1 MLARRHALL
10 AITLVVA
17 SAAPAVGQTIPA
29 AAAND
34 NRTPAGI
41 LRDGVLS
48 LHLEMRP
55 AVWYPEEEGKAH
67 LIVGAFAEEGHTPQ
81 IPGPMVRVPEGTEIA
96 ASIHNLLDHTIYVHG
111 LNPRTETSSA
121 SPLPSGPTDPV
132 FAADPPNA
140 IEIPAGALREIRFR
154 SGPPG
159 SYYYWASNDRHSLVM
174 RMGPDSMLSG
184 AFIVDAPG
192 AHPDDRVFVMN
203 TWLPNGG
210 NPFNT
215 LPTING
221 KSWPYTEHLELRV
234 GDRANWSWINTSDAD
249 HAMHMHGFYFQVNGV
264 GDQDR
269 FAAFKPTDSP
279 MVVTQEVLPGG
290 TLDMTWVPQRPGHW
304 IMHCHFSIHMMMPE
318 TLPGYPTSSM
328 YTPEN
333 AGMAGIVLG
342 LNILPAAKPASAP
355 DAAAKAQVHKFRLLV
370 RERPATNRTFAGY
383 SYDLAESGHPT
394 PVNEL
399 PPVGNPLVLTRGE
412 PAEIEVVN
420 RLKEPTTVHWHG
432 IELESYYDGVPGWSG
447 TSRHRSSPIAPGG
460 TFLAR
465 MTPPRA
471 GTFIYHSHWH
481 ERKQLGGGLT
491 GPIIVLPPGEKFD
504 PATDKIFL
512 FTRDGTDGTEPL
524 LLNGI
529 SQPVPI
535 PLTVGTRYRL
545 RFINITPVDSVLSYS
560 IVDSGGAPVQWRAI
574 AKDGWDLPA
583 EQTTPKN
590 ASEDYLSVGETRD
603 YSFVPDKPGELYLRA
618 VGYQRMWVTATLI
631 VSPQ

>member
-1 MLARRHALL
+1 MLARRYALL
-10 AITLVVA
+10 AIVLAVA
-17 SAAPAVGQTIPA
+17 STVAAGQTIPA
-29 AAAND
+29 ASAND
-34 NRTPAGI
+34 NRTPAGT

-48 LHLEMRP
+48 VRLEMRQ
-55 AVWYPEEEGKAH
+55 AVWYPEQEGKAH

-96 ASIHNLLDHTIYVHG
+96 VSIRNLLDHTVYIHG
-111 LNPRTETSSA
+111 LRPKVAANSPPQSNPNVA
-121 SPLPSGPTDPV
+121 
-132 FAADPPNA
+132 PNDDSN
-140 IEIPAGALREIRFR
+140 ILEIAAGAVREVRFK

-159 SYYYWASNDRHSLVM
+159 SYYYWASNDRQSILM
-174 RMGPDSMLSG
+174 RTGPDSMLSG
-184 AFIVDAPG
+184 ALIVDPPG
-192 AHPDDRVFVMN
+192 ARQDDRVFVIN
-203 TWLPNGG
+203 TWLPVGG
-210 NPFNT
+210 SPFNT
-215 LPTING
+215 ISTING
-221 KSWPYTEHLELRV
+221 KSWPYTERLDLHAGYPVHWR
-234 GDRANWSWINTSDAD
+234 WINTSDAD
-249 HAMHMHGFYFQVNGV
+249 HAMHLHGFYFQVDGS
-264 GDQDR
+264 GDQDHFVAYNPSER
-269 FAAFKPTDSP
+269 PN
-279 MVVTQEVLPGG
+279 VVTQEMPPNG
-290 TLDMTWVPQRPGHW
+290 TFNMTWVPERPGRW
-304 IMHCHFSIHMMMPE
+304 IMHCHFTIHMMMPE

-333 AGMAGIVLG
+333 AGMAGVVLG
-342 LNILPAAKPASAP
+342 VNVLPPAKPVSAP
-355 DAAAKAQVHKFRLLV
+355 KDTTNAQVHKFRLLV
-370 RERPATNRTFAGY
+370 RERPATTRTFAGY
-383 SYDLAESGHPT
+383 SYDLAEPGHVT

-420 RLKEPTTVHWHG
+420 QLKEPTTVHWHG

-447 TSRHRSSPIAPGG
+447 TSKHTSSPIAPGG

-481 ERKQLGGGLT
+481 ERKQLGRGLT

-524 LLNGI
+524 LLSGI
-529 SQPVPI
+529 SQPAPI

-560 IVDSGGAPVQWRAI
+560 IVDSSGAPVQWRAI

-603 YSFVPDKPGELYLRA
+603 YTFVPDKPGELYLRA

>member
-1 MLARRHALL
+1 MPASSHALL
-10 AITLVVA
+10 AISLVVA
-17 SAAPAVGQTIPA
+17 STAPAVGQTIPVA
-29 AAAND
+29 SAND
-34 NRTPAGI
+34 NRAPAGT
-41 LRDGVLS
+41 LRDGVLN

-67 LIVGAFAEEGHTPQ
+67 LIVSAFAEEGHAPQ

-111 LNPRTETSSA
+111 LGQKVPANSALQINPTA
-121 SPLPSGPTDPV
+121 APSDDANALKI
-132 FAADPPNA
+132 AAGNV
-140 IEIPAGALREIRFR
+140 REVRFK

-159 SYYYWASNDRHSLVM
+159 SYYYWASNDRQSILM
-174 RMGPDSMLSG
+174 RTGPDSMLSG
-184 AFIVDAPG
+184 ALIVDPPG
-192 AHPDDRVFVMN
+192 ARQDDRVFVIN
-203 TWLPNGG
+203 TWLPVGG
-210 NPFNT
+210 TPFNT
-215 LPTING
+215 ISNING
-221 KSWPYTEHLELRV
+221 KSWPYTEHLDLQAGTPVHWR
-234 GDRANWSWINTSDAD
+234 WINTSDAD
-249 HAMHMHGFYFQVNGV
+249 HAMHLHGFYFQVDGT

-269 FAAFKPTDSP
+269 FVAYNPSERP
-279 MVVTQEVLPGG
+279 NVVTQEMPPNG
-290 TLDMTWVPQRPGHW
+290 TFNMTWVPERPGHW
-304 IMHCHFSIHMMMPE
+304 LMHCHFTIHMMMPE

-333 AGMAGIVLG
+333 ASMAGVVLG
-342 LNILPAAKPASAP
+342 VNVLPAATPAPALN
-355 DAAAKAQVHKFRLLV
+355 AAANAQVHKFRLLV
-370 RERPATNRTFAGY
+370 RERPATTRTFAGY
-383 SYDLAESGHPT
+383 SYDLAEPGHAT

-420 RLKEPTTVHWHG
+420 QLKEPTTVHWHG

-447 TSRHRSSPIAPGG
+447 TSTRRSPPIAPGG

-529 SQPVPI
+529 PQPAPI

-545 RFINITPVDSVLSYS
+545 RFINITPVDSSLSYS
-560 IVDSGGAPVQWRAI
+560 IVDGSGVSMQWRAI
-574 AKDGWDLPA
+574 AKDGWDLST
-583 EQTTPKN
+583 EQRLPKN

-618 VGYQRMWVTATLI
+618 SAFQRTWVTATLI

>member
-1 MLARRHALL
+1 MLARRHTLL

-17 SAAPAVGQTIPA
+17 STAPAVGQTISA

-34 NRTPAGI
+34 NRASAGT

-48 LHLEMRP
+48 VHLEMRT

-67 LIVGAFAEEGHTPQ
+67 LIVGAFAEEGHAPQ

-96 ASIHNLLDHTIYVHG
+96 ASVRNLLDHTIYVHG
-111 LNPRTETSSA
+111 LRPKVAANSPPQINPN
-121 SPLPSGPTDPV
+121 V
-132 FAADPPNA
+132 PPNDDPN
-140 IEIPAGALREIRFR
+140 ILEIAAGTVREVRFK

-159 SYYYWASNDRHSLVM
+159 SYYYWASNDRQPIFM
-174 RMGPDSMLSG
+174 RTGPDSMLSG
-184 AFIVDAPG
+184 ALIVDPPG
-192 AHPDDRVFVMN
+192 ARQDDRVFVIS
-203 TWLPNGG
+203 TWLPVGG
-210 NPFNT
+210 TPFNT
-215 LPTING
+215 ISSING
-221 KSWPYTEHLELRV
+221 KSWPYTEHLDLHA
-234 GDRANWSWINTSDAD
+234 GDPVHWRWINTSDAD
-249 HAMHMHGFYFQVNGV
+249 HAMHLHGFYFQVDGN
-264 GDQDR
+264 GDQDHFVAYNPSER
-269 FAAFKPTDSP
+269 PN
-279 MVVTQEVLPGG
+279 VVTQELPPNG
-290 TLDMTWVPQRPGHW
+290 TFNMTWVPERPGHW
-304 IMHCHFSIHMMMPE
+304 IIHCHFTIHMMMPE

-333 AGMAGIVLG
+333 AGMAGVILG
-342 LNILPAAKPASAP
+342 VNVLPAASPRSAP
-355 DAAAKAQVHKFRLLV
+355 TAAANAQVHKFRLLV
-370 RERPATNRTFAGY
+370 RERPATSRTFAGY
-383 SYDLAESGHPT
+383 SYDLAEPGHAT

-412 PAEIEVVN
+412 PAEIQVVN

-447 TSRHRSSPIAPGG
+447 TSTHRSPPIAPGG

-560 IVDSGGAPVQWRAI
+560 IVDSSGAPVQWRAI

-603 YSFVPDKPGELYLRA
+603 YTFIPDKPGELYLRA

-631 VSPQ
+631 VSPPQP

>member
-10 AITLVVA
+10 AVTLVIA
-17 SAAPAVGQTIPA
+17 STALALGQTIPA
-29 AAAND
+29 ASAND

-67 LIVGAFAEEGHTPQ
+67 LIVSAFAEEGHAPQ

-96 ASIHNLLDHTIYVHG
+96 ASIRNLLEHTIYIHG
-111 LNPRTETSSA
+111 LGPKVVANSPPQINPNVA
-121 SPLPSGPTDPV
+121 PNDDP
-132 FAADPPNA
+132 N
-140 IEIPAGALREIRFR
+140 ILEIAAGAVREVRFR

-159 SYYYWASNDRHSLVM
+159 SYYYWASNDRQSILM
-174 RMGPDSMLSG
+174 RTGPDSMLSG
-184 AFIVDAPG
+184 ALIVDAPD
-192 AHPDDRVFVMN
+192 ARQDDRVFVIN
-203 TWLPNGG
+203 TWLPVGETA
-210 NPFNT
+210 FNT
-215 LPTING
+215 LSTING
-221 KSWPYTEHLELRV
+221 KSWPYTEHLDLHA
-234 GDRANWSWINTSDAD
+234 GDPVHWRWINTSDAD
-249 HAMHMHGFYFQVNGV
+249 HAMHLHGFYFQVNGT

-269 FAAFKPTDSP
+269 FVAYKPSERP
-279 MVVTQEVLPGG
+279 HVVTQELPPNG
-290 TLDMTWVPQRPGHW
+290 TFNMTWVPERPGHW
-304 IMHCHFSIHMMMPE
+304 IMHCHFTIHMMMPE

-333 AGMAGIVLG
+333 AGMAGVILG
-342 LNILPAAKPASAP
+342 VNVLPAAIPRSAP
-355 DAAAKAQVHKFRLLV
+355 TAAANTQVHKFRLLV
-370 RERPATNRTFAGY
+370 RERPATTRTFPGY
-383 SYDLAESGHPT
+383 SYDLAEPGHAT
-394 PVNEL
+394 PVNQL
-399 PPVGNPLVLTRGE
+399 PPVGNPLILTRGE

-420 RLKEPTTVHWHG
+420 QLKEPTTVHWHG

-447 TSRHRSSPIAPGG
+447 TSKHTSPPIAPRG

-471 GTFIYHSHWH
+471 GTFIYHSHWQ

-504 PATDKIFL
+504 PETEKIFL
-512 FTRDGTDGTEPL
+512 FSRDGTDGTEPL

-560 IVDSGGAPVQWRAI
+560 IVDSSGAPVQWRAI

-631 VSPQ
+631 VSPPQP

>member
-10 AITLVVA
+10 AIVLAVA
-17 SAAPAVGQTIPA
+17 STVAAGQTIPA
-29 AAAND
+29 ASAND
-34 NRTPAGI
+34 NRTPAGT

-48 LHLEMRP
+48 VRLEMRQ
-55 AVWYPEEEGKAH
+55 AVWYPEQEGKAH
-67 LIVGAFAEEGHTPQ
+67 LTVGAFAEEGRTPQ
-81 IPGPMVRVPEGTEIA
+81 IPGPMVRVSEGTEIA
-96 ASIHNLLDHTIYVHG
+96 VSIRNLLDHTVYIHG
-111 LNPRTETSSA
+111 LRPKVAANSPPQSNPNVA
-121 SPLPSGPTDPV
+121 
-132 FAADPPNA
+132 PNDDSN
-140 IEIPAGALREIRFR
+140 ILEIAAGAVREVRFK

-159 SYYYWASNDRHSLVM
+159 SYYYWASNDRQSILM
-174 RMGPDSMLSG
+174 RTGPDSMLSG
-184 AFIVDAPG
+184 ALIVDPPG
-192 AHPDDRVFVMN
+192 ARQDDRVFVIN
-203 TWLPNGG
+203 TWLPVGG
-210 NPFNT
+210 SPFNT
-215 LPTING
+215 ISTING
-221 KSWPYTEHLELRV
+221 KSWPYTERLDLHA
-234 GDRANWSWINTSDAD
+234 GDPVHWRWINTSDAD
-249 HAMHMHGFYFQVNGV
+249 HAMHLHGFYFQVDGN
-264 GDQDR
+264 GDQDHFVAYNPSER
-269 FAAFKPTDSP
+269 PN
-279 MVVTQEVLPGG
+279 VVTQEMPPNG
-290 TLDMTWVPQRPGHW
+290 TFNMTWVPERPGRW
-304 IMHCHFSIHMMMPE
+304 IMHCHFTIHMMMPE

-333 AGMAGIVLG
+333 AGMAGVVLG
-342 LNILPAAKPASAP
+342 VNVLPPAKPVSAP
-355 DAAAKAQVHKFRLLV
+355 KDTTNAQVHKFRLLV
-370 RERPATNRTFAGY
+370 RERPATTRTFAGY
-383 SYDLAESGHPT
+383 SYDLAEPGHVT

-420 RLKEPTTVHWHG
+420 QLKEPTTVHWHG

-447 TSRHRSSPIAPGG
+447 TSIHRSPPIAPGG

-481 ERKQLGGGLT
+481 ERKQLGRGLT

-560 IVDSGGAPVQWRAI
+560 IVDSSGAPVQWRAI

-603 YSFVPDKPGELYLRA
+603 YTFVPDKPGELYLRA

>member
-17 SAAPAVGQTIPA
+17 STAPAVGQTIPA

-34 NRTPAGI
+34 NSASAGT

-48 LHLEMRP
+48 VHLEMRP

-67 LIVGAFAEEGHTPQ
+67 LIVGAFAEEGHAPQ

-96 ASIHNLLDHTIYVHG
+96 ASIRNLLDHTIYIHG
-111 LNPRTETSSA
+111 LVPKVTANSRPQINPN
-121 SPLPSGPTDPV
+121 V
-132 FAADPPNA
+132 PPNDDPNI
-140 IEIPAGALREIRFR
+140 IEIAAGAVREVRFR
-154 SGPPG
+154 SGPAG
-159 SYYYWASNDRHSLVM
+159 SYYYWASNDRQPIFM
-174 RMGPDSMLSG
+174 RTGPDSMLSG
-184 AFIVDAPG
+184 ALIVDPPG
-192 AHPDDRVFVMN
+192 ARQDDRVFVIN
-203 TWLPNGG
+203 TWLPVGG
-210 NPFNT
+210 TPFNT
-215 LPTING
+215 ISSING
-221 KSWPYTEHLELRV
+221 KSWPYTEHLDLHA
-234 GDRANWSWINTSDAD
+234 GDPVHWRWINTSDAD
-249 HAMHMHGFYFQVNGV
+249 HAMHLHGFYFQVDGN
-264 GDQDR
+264 GDQDHFVAYNPSER
-269 FAAFKPTDSP
+269 PN
-279 MVVTQEVLPGG
+279 VVTQELPPNG
-290 TLDMTWVPQRPGHW
+290 TFNMTWVPDRPGHW
-304 IMHCHFSIHMMMPE
+304 IMHCHLTIHMMMPD

-333 AGMAGIVLG
+333 AGMAGVILG
-342 LNILPAAKPASAP
+342 VNVLPAAKPASAP
-355 DAAAKAQVHKFRLLV
+355 TAAANAQVHKFRLLV

-383 SYDLAESGHPT
+383 SYDLAESGHAT

-399 PPVGNPLVLTRGE
+399 PPVGNPLVLTCGE
-412 PAEIEVVN
+412 PVEIEVVN

-447 TSRHRSSPIAPGG
+447 TSARRSPPIAPGG

-560 IVDSGGAPVQWRAI
+560 IVDSSGAPVQWRDI